1 MDAVKTKETSRA
13 SGMSGMTAVS
23 WVCVLS
29 SKHAWEYNQELQ
41 GIKTPYALVG
51 EVCSFKPYEIL
62 SGGICCFLCCLAF
75 MFPVNNYQDRCILLR
90 TKSHKLVEILNAGQ

>member
-62 SGGICCFLCCLAF
+62 SGDICCCLCCLAF